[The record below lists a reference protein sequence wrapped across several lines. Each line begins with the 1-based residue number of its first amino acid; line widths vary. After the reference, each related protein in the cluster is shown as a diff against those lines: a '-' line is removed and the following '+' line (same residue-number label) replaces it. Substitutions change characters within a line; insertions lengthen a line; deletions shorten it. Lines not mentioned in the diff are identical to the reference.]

1 MAVQSHL
8 RILGHAAPPGSA
20 CAVHHPT
27 LDLARPD
34 LEVGLDVRHNHDR
47 LAVGASREG
56 RPRALPIVAVL
67 ITRHRLALGGMG
79 LPEEAVGTARGPSLL
94 VTGESGPGLLLAL
107 VQVREPSHCLDVF
120 FSGVHF
126 GYLEEMKKV
135 CYNGSSSRSRWN
147 MYFKRKCTYLL
158 GSGREELI
166 DRLVGDVM
174 YDIVLG
180 MAAVED
186 AGGYAIVE
194 DRELPCWLERL
205 RRG

>member
-34 LEVGLDVRHNHDR
+34 LEVGLDVRHNHVR

-56 RPRALPIVAVL
+56 RPRARPAVAVL
-67 ITRHRLALGGMG
+67 ITRHRLGLGGMG
-79 LPEEAVGTARGPSLL
+79 LAEEAVGTARGPSLL

-126 GYLEEMKKV
+126 GYL
-135 CYNGSSSRSRWN
+135 
-147 MYFKRKCTYLL
+147 L

-186 AGGYAIVE
+186 AARYAIVE